1 MYCNDAFIR
10 MFKEPARY
18 YYNIGGRWSAKTYE
32 TIQTVIFRLD
42 AVKHSRACG
51 MRKVYGSI
59 KDTLYGDFCNVL
71 DVEGIS
77 YFKTVSPLHITLAES
92 ESDIIFKGSDDTEKL
107 KGLSSVDIILMD
119 EANEFS
125 QQDFETID
133 QSIRGKHQENSIYLC
148 HNPVPKIPGSQY
160 WFETFFRTPK
170 ETGKHIR
177 YYDEH
182 LGSYVCSMRT
192 TYKDNAKCP
201 EHVKKRLEGYK
212 KTNPSLY
219 LLWAKGEY
227 AEIEGV
233 VFRNW
238 DIIQELP
245 EGLDDPGYGLD
256 FGFSNDPAA
265 CVRVWHSKKE
275 IWIKGIVYST
285 SLTNKELYDILISRG
300 VNKNDQIICDSAEPK
315 SIQDLYNFGLK
326 NVKGAKKRAN
336 YKADVVNVLQGYDIH
351 LLDGDTDLQR
361 EFSTYSW
368 QRDKTGK
375 QLPKLQDGN
384 DHYIDALIM
393 YANKKLFKR
402 NKKSSGTDSNNY
414 MAAFQGF

>member
-1 MYCNDAFIR
+1 MNNEISFNPAFFK

-18 YYNIGGRWSAKTYE
+18 FYNIGGRYSGKTHDS
-32 TIQTVIFRLD
+32 IQAILFRLS
-42 AVKHSRACG
+42 VVENSRACF
-51 MRKVYGSI
+51 MRKVYGSL
-59 KDTLYGDFCNVL
+59 KDTLFQ
-71 DVEGIS
+71 DVIEIS
-77 YFKTVSPLHITLAES
+77 RHIGVEFTKTVSPLRVMFPNG
-92 ESDIIFKGSDDTEKL
+92 SDIIFKGADDPEKL

-119 EANEFS
+119 EVNEFS

-148 HNPVPKIPGSQY
+148 HNPVPRVPGSQY
-160 WFETFFRTPK
+160 WFETMFRKPGNK
-170 ETGKHIR
+170 GEHIR
-177 YYDEH
+177 YYDEN

-192 TYKDNAKCP
+192 TYQDNKKCP
-201 EHVKKRLEGYK
+201 EHVKRRLEGYK
-212 KTNPSLY
+212 VTNPALY
-219 LLWAKGEY
+219 KLWAKGEY
-227 AEIEGV
+227 TEIEGV
-233 VFRNW
+233 VFSNW
-238 DIIQELP
+238 DIVQEIP

-265 CVRVWHSKKE
+265 CLKIWYNSTN

-285 SLTNKELYDILISRG
+285 SLTNQELYDIMKSKEIG
-300 VNKNDQIICDSAEPK
+300 EFDEVIADSAEPK
-315 SIQDLYNFGLK
+315 SIKDLNNMGLH
-326 NVKGAKKRAN
+326 NIKGAKKRPH
-336 YKADVVNVLQGYDIH
+336 YKEDVVQVLQGYAIH

-393 YANKKLFKR
+393 HANKKLLSINELSCF
-402 NKKSSGTDSNNY
+402 
-414 MAAFQGF
+414 